1 MVFIESK
8 IGIHVFFPS
17 FPIAINVDKS
27 KFWQEI
33 YKDPVDQT
41 KNGLSSIFLYT
52 EYCSAQSLEMLL
64 LLQILESFTNIH

>member
-1 MVFIESK
+1 MY
-8 IGIHVFFPS
+8 FFS
-17 FPIAINVDKS
+17 FHFQNVDKS